1 MIKILIAAILHYCL
15 SIFKI
20 FPTNP
25 RKVFFVSY
33 GGRQFSCNPKAIYE
47 YLKTQTSDYI
57 FVWAI
62 NDFSKI
68 NENIIKVKPRSFK
81 YFYHLITS
89 RIFITNDGFPC
100 WLPKNV
106 GSLWIDT
113 WHGGGAFKRI
123 DCNETVYSKW
133 ANETRAKRIDYY
145 VSSSQQFTEIQSF
158 ATLVDKNKF
167 IPIGMPR
174 NDILFDKEKIE
185 QCKLKV
191 QEYFNF
197 EKDTFIVLF
206 APTYRGSI
214 ASNGYDFKFDYEAI
228 FQKIKILT
236 GRNVVFLFR
245 CHHGM
250 LRDIS
255 FMSDK
260 RILDASSYPDMQ
272 DLLCAA
278 DLLLTDYSSS
288 IWDWSLLKK
297 PCVLF
302 TPDLMDYESDRGF
315 YTPINEWPFP
325 FYLTNEDL
333 CDNLTLDVDHEK
345 IDKYHQQLGNYE
357 TGHACEKIWEL
368 LQK

>member
-25 RKVFFVSY
+25 RKVFFISY
-33 GGRQFSCNPKAIYE
+33 LGKQFSCNPRAIYD
-47 YLKTQTSDYI
+47 YMKMQHKDYI
-57 FVWAI
+57 YVWAI

-68 NENIIKVKPRSFK
+68 NDDVIKVKPKSLK
-81 YFYHLITS
+81 YFYHMLTS
-89 RIFITNDGFPC
+89 RIFITNNGFSC
-100 WLPKNV
+100 WLPKKK
-106 GSLWIDT
+106 GAIWIDT

-167 IPIGMPR
+167 LPIGMPR
-174 NDILFDKEKIE
+174 NDILFNKEKIE

-206 APTYRGSI
+206 APTYRGLIDST
-214 ASNGYDFKFDYEAI
+214 GYDFQFNYDAI
-228 FQKIKILT
+228 LQKVKVLS
-236 GRNVVFLFR
+236 GRNTIFLFR
-245 CHHGM
+245 CHHAM
-250 LRDIS
+250 LRNTS

-260 RILDASSYPDMQ
+260 RVFDASTYPDMQ
-272 DLLCAA
+272 ELLCVSDLLI
-278 DLLLTDYSSS
+278 TDYSSS

-302 TPDLMDYESDRGF
+302 TPDLIDYESERGF

-333 CDNLTLDVDHEK
+333 CDNLTLDVDYEK
-345 IDKYHQQLGNYE
+345 IDGYHKRMGNYD
-357 TGHACEKIWEL
+357 TGHACESIWNL
-368 LQK
+368 IQK